1 MKAPPLLFGG
11 RSPVVAYLRHSMI
24 VSSTC
29 QRYASIWNLPT
40 HRLARA
46 VIPYYESQGC
56 VELDCFAP
64 GVVE

>member
-11 RSPVVAYLRHSMI
+11 KSPVVAYLRHSMI
-24 VSSTC
+24 VLSICQPFDSTEEV
-29 QRYASIWNLPT
+29 PT

-46 VIPYYESQGC
+46 IIPYYESQRCG
-56 VELDCFAP
+56 ELDRFAS